1 MSEADRSR
9 GKRIAAQLA
18 TLSEEQRASFTQK
31 QIDES
36 NRQHADFIAAF
47 HAGACYLCGRALES
61 FDKGDPCVHWLLRPD
76 GFKKKHFPEITK
88 KYGAMQMQAWLRWV
102 ATTDAIARNIV
113 DAGGENG
120 NDKLLEVT
128 IKYRR
133 FTWSFSCRA
142 SDFEGHKLARVGN
155 TPHYHFQMRI
165 DDRPFINYNDFHPR
179 LHRGDIVGL
188 EMLRNSKGVVKSVFL
203 HGLSIDDVLT
213 EENLETIIDLPM
225 DHSDDPETGAFSIQT
240 MIMADPG
247 TTIRGEDIYDMI
259 QSARAKGVSIAS
271 QARDF
276 KGANVRVMVGEGPG
290 VIAPEPRT
298 PRGGEKD

>member
-1 MSEADRSR
+1 MSEADRDR
-9 GKRIAAQLA
+9 GKRVAEQFAAF
-18 TLSEEQRASFTQK
+18 TEEQRANFTQK

-47 HAGACYLCGRALES
+47 NAGACYLCGGGLDS
-61 FDKGDPCVHWLLRPD
+61 FDKAAPCVHWLLRPD

-102 ATTDAIARNIV
+102 ATTEAIARNIV
-113 DAGGENG
+113 DTGGENG

-128 IKYRR
+128 IKYQR
-133 FTWSFSCRA
+133 FTWSFSCRE
-142 SDFEGHKLARVGN
+142 SDFMGHKMARVGN
-155 TPHYHFQMRI
+155 APHYHFQMRI
-165 DDRPFINYNDFHPR
+165 DDRPFINYNDFHPP
-179 LHRGDIVGL
+179 LHRHDIVGL

-203 HGLSIDDVLT
+203 HGPGIYDVLT

-225 DHSDDPETGAFSIQT
+225 DRSGDPETGAISIQT
-240 MIMADPG
+240 MMIAEPG
-247 TTIRGEDIYDMI
+247 TTMSGEDIYDMI

-271 QARDF
+271 EARGF

-290 VIAPEPRT
+290 VVEPAPRT
-298 PRGGEKD
+298 PLGGNKD